1 MNAME
6 LTPLSFTMGFLAVLI
21 IATLRFYYPFR
32 YQYLCLLFRGSPHA
46 VRRLL
51 QRSYRKN
58 RSVVGLLD
66 RATKEILEGHYDEA
80 EKFVLKGIKQ
90 ILQVRGLRNQLIR
103 TFLFSHLSWILY
115 YRGQYQESLEISI
128 RLYERVPSTPNILA
142 LISCNLA
149 RVGEI
154 GRAIEVAAKLNQLKR
169 VNPII
174 LLSCEAEIEAAKG
187 NVSKAIQLLD
197 QAKLRKRS
205 QFSIYFINHEI
216 EKRIG
221 QLNKTA

>member
-1 MNAME
+1 MNSME
-6 LTPLSFTMGFLAVLI
+6 LTPLSFTIGFVVVLV

-32 YQYLCLLFRGSPHA
+32 YQYLCLLFRRSPNG
-46 VRRLL
+46 VKRLL
-51 QRSYRKN
+51 HRSYRKN
-58 RSVVGLLD
+58 RSAVGLLD
-66 RATKEILEGHYDEA
+66 RATMEILEGHYDEA
-80 EKFVLKGIKQ
+80 EKFVLKGIQQ

-103 TFLFSHLSWILY
+103 TFFYSHLSWILY
-115 YRGQYQESLEISI
+115 YRGQYKESLEISI

-154 GRAIEVAAKLNQLKR
+154 GRAIEVSAKLKQMKR
-169 VNPII
+169 ISPTI

-187 NVSKAIQLLD
+187 NIQKALKLLD
-197 QAKLRKRS
+197 QAKLQKKS
-205 QFSIYFINHEI
+205 HFSIYFIHYEI

-221 QLNKTA
+221 ELNKSA